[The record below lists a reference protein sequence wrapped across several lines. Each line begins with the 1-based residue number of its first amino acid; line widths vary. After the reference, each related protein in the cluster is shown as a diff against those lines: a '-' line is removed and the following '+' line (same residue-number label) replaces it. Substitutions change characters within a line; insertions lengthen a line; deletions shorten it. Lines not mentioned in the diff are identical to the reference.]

1 MERALMWR
9 EAVLAKRYLIGALLA
24 SLILHAAIIS
34 RLAPT
39 TMPAPQDA
47 LPALTVMLQFPPAIK
62 SGEVSPDNHLPA
74 PQVKIAAMDEKTS
87 HTPPLMRSVIAGA
100 NETSIPTTQ
109 LDMNRLL
116 EQVRND
122 ARQNLRNTE
131 ALPELAGDYYGTYS
145 GSDSGTFYVH
155 LDKAGHASGS
165 GQSNSYGISFA
176 ITGEAAGDG
185 RIQMSGSG
193 IAGQAKF
200 NGKLDMHSGKISGSW
215 LAASV
220 GSGTFSGQHE

>member
-1 MERALMWR
+1 MEHALMWR
-9 EAVLAKRYLIGALLA
+9 EAVIAKRYLIGALLA

-34 RLAPT
+34 CLAPT
-39 TMPAPQDA
+39 TMPAPQDE
-47 LPALTVMLQFPPAIK
+47 LPALTVMLQFPPSIK
-62 SGEVSPDNHLPA
+62 SSEVSPDNHLPA
-74 PQVKIAAMDEKTS
+74 PQVKIAAMDEKTNQP
-87 HTPPLMRSVIAGA
+87 PPLMRSEIADA
-100 NETSIPTTQ
+100 NEIGPPTTQ

-122 ARQNLRNTE
+122 ARQNLRHTE

-165 GQSNSYGISFA
+165 GLSNSYGISFA

-200 NGKLDMHSGKISGSW
+200 NGKLDMQSGKISGSW
-215 LAASV
+215 LAANV
-220 GSGTFSGQHE
+220 GNGTFSGQHE